1 MEAVVVDKALET
13 FRASD
18 SADAIRDIGR
28 ESSSNLSRDLSD
40 PVPHDIMRYDRSA
53 LTSLEGTESFLP
65 SAIEHIFEGNRGGGY
80 HYEGIENANGSVI
93 PETRSLP
100 NEHGVYEAEV
110 MINGIRKKGAGK
122 STFFPADMS
131 PQQVIDTVNQ
141 AYSNREHTKGNRYE
155 GIAENGITIGMF
167 LDSEE
172 HIISAFPLY

>member
-1 MEAVVVDKALET
+1 MVDKALET

-18 SADAIRDIGR
+18 SADIIRDIGR

-40 PVPHDIMRYDRSA
+40 PAPHDIMRYDRSA

-100 NEHGVYEAEV
+100 NEHGVYEAMV
-110 MINGIRKKGAGK
+110 SINGKTKK
-122 STFFPADMS
+122 SSFFPLSMS
-131 PQQVIDTVNQ
+131 PQEVVDAIIEANENKVYD
-141 AYSNREHTKGNRYE
+141 KGNRYI
-155 GIAENGITIGMF
+155 GTTASGLNIMMFINGDGK
-167 LDSEE
+167 
-172 HIISAFPLY
+172 IISSFPLY

>member
-1 MEAVVVDKALET
+1 
-13 FRASD
+13 
-18 SADAIRDIGR
+18 
-28 ESSSNLSRDLSD
+28 
-40 PVPHDIMRYDRSA
+40 
-53 LTSLEGTESFLP
+53 
-65 SAIEHIFEGNRGGGY
+65 
-80 HYEGIENANGSVI
+80 
-93 PETRSLP
+93 
-100 NEHGVYEAEV
+100 
-110 MINGIRKKGAGK
+110 MINCIRKKGAGK